1 MHSKSGSDTGGLYHF
16 ESPDQAASAG
26 VFYISSAEG
35 SCSDVLM
42 ALVAAPLSHADS
54 TAFV

>member
-1 MHSKSGSDTGGLYHF
+1 MHSKSVSDTGGLYHF